1 MRVSFVFFLAAACGP
16 AEIEGQ
22 DWPDLPPD
30 ADPFADRVVLFE
42 PGYGAGF
49 GQDRMPDIV
58 LGGPRGAGASAG
70 GLDVVSL
77 GRFGVIELALDDWI
91 VRDGPGPDFIVFEN
105 PFPGWVEP
113 GLVEVSDDGEIWH
126 AFPCDLDDHEGLY
139 PGCAGVEPVL
149 ANVETNDIDP
159 TDPSVAGGDA
169 FDLADLGLE
178 QIRYVRI
185 TDGGVGPDW
194 SYEGGAGG
202 FDLDALAIVN
212 GVAPR

>member
-1 MRVSFVFFLAAACGP
+1 MR
-16 AEIEGQ
+16 
-22 DWPDLPPD
+22 
-30 ADPFADRVVLFE
+30 FE
-42 PGYGAGF
+42 PGEGAGF
-49 GQDRMPDIV
+49 GQDRMPDVV
-58 LGGPRGAGASAG
+58 LGGPRGAGATAG

-77 GRFGVIELALDDWI
+77 GKYGVIELAFDDWI

-113 GLVEVSDDGEIWH
+113 GLVEVSDDGETWF
-126 AFPCDLDDHEGLY
+126 AFPCDLADHEALY
-139 PGCAGVEPVL
+139 PGCAGIEPVL
-149 ANVETNDIDP
+149 ANVDDNDIDP
-159 TDPSVAGGDA
+159 TDPERAGGDA

-185 TDGGVGPDW
+185 TDGGIGPDW

-212 GVAPR
+212 GATPR